1 MASSRSDPALGFHA
15 LRDDLAELATVV
27 LAQVERAVAGWEES
41 DPAVAEVVADTD
53 REVDVRSAALE
64 ERILEL
70 HRNWS
75 AFAGDLR
82 LLHVG
87 LIAAVALERVGNLAV
102 QIARL
107 AGSVP
112 PPEAEMSTVRGLVAR
127 MGERAV
133 DALAESVQAIARGDL
148 AAGERA
154 MREARSV
161 SPMLDGVLRA
171 VTEAA
176 GSPGMRAWSAAAVL
190 VARHVER
197 VANNAAE
204 LGARVAFLV
213 TGRRRRSRTGERAAP
228 RGAPDRD
235 ARTRPRPP
243 TPRARTSWRSTSTC
257 ARGALEV
264 RHPRRH
270 GPVLWDREG
279 VRRAR
284 GPSATLG
291 PLLAALP
298 AGAEPMIDLKGG
310 AAGLAREALAAARA
324 AGVPRV
330 TLTSR
335 RWRLLDGVAGQDGV
349 RLAYSAAGRRE
360 LARLL
365 GRALPDGAAACVRSD
380 LLDADAV
387 AALRRRHPLVMTW
400 DVADRAHAERLV
412 ALGVGGLVLDDPA
425 LLAALAGARALG

>member
-1 MASSRSDPALGFHA
+1 MASSRSDPALGFDA

-53 REVDVRSAALE
+53 REVNVRSAALE

-213 TGRRRRSRTGERAAP
+213 TGETAP
-228 RGAPDRD
+228 
-235 ARTRPRPP
+235 
-243 TPRARTSWRSTSTC
+243 
-257 ARGALEV
+257 LED
-264 RHPRRH
+264 
-270 GPVLWDREG
+270 W
-279 VRRAR
+279 
-284 GPSATLG
+284 
-291 PLLAALP
+291 
-298 AGAEPMIDLKGG
+298 
-310 AAGLAREALAAARA
+310 
-324 AGVPRV
+324 
-330 TLTSR
+330 
-335 RWRLLDGVAGQDGV
+335 
-349 RLAYSAAGRRE
+349 
-360 LARLL
+360 
-365 GRALPDGAAACVRSD
+365 
-380 LLDADAV
+380 
-387 AALRRRHPLVMTW
+387 
-400 DVADRAHAERLV
+400 
-412 ALGVGGLVLDDPA
+412 
-425 LLAALAGARALG
+425 

>member
-53 REVDVRSAALE
+53 REVNVRSAALE

-213 TGRRRRSRTGERAAP
+213 TGETAP
-228 RGAPDRD
+228 
-235 ARTRPRPP
+235 
-243 TPRARTSWRSTSTC
+243 
-257 ARGALEV
+257 LED
-264 RHPRRH
+264 
-270 GPVLWDREG
+270 W
-279 VRRAR
+279 
-284 GPSATLG
+284 
-291 PLLAALP
+291 
-298 AGAEPMIDLKGG
+298 
-310 AAGLAREALAAARA
+310 
-324 AGVPRV
+324 
-330 TLTSR
+330 
-335 RWRLLDGVAGQDGV
+335 
-349 RLAYSAAGRRE
+349 
-360 LARLL
+360 
-365 GRALPDGAAACVRSD
+365 
-380 LLDADAV
+380 
-387 AALRRRHPLVMTW
+387 
-400 DVADRAHAERLV
+400 
-412 ALGVGGLVLDDPA
+412 
-425 LLAALAGARALG
+425 

>member
-1 MASSRSDPALGFHA
+1 M
-15 LRDDLAELATVV
+15 V

-213 TGRRRRSRTGERAAP
+213 TGETAP
-228 RGAPDRD
+228 
-235 ARTRPRPP
+235 
-243 TPRARTSWRSTSTC
+243 
-257 ARGALEV
+257 LED
-264 RHPRRH
+264 
-270 GPVLWDREG
+270 W
-279 VRRAR
+279 
-284 GPSATLG
+284 
-291 PLLAALP
+291 
-298 AGAEPMIDLKGG
+298 
-310 AAGLAREALAAARA
+310 
-324 AGVPRV
+324 
-330 TLTSR
+330 
-335 RWRLLDGVAGQDGV
+335 
-349 RLAYSAAGRRE
+349 
-360 LARLL
+360 
-365 GRALPDGAAACVRSD
+365 
-380 LLDADAV
+380 
-387 AALRRRHPLVMTW
+387 
-400 DVADRAHAERLV
+400 
-412 ALGVGGLVLDDPA
+412 
-425 LLAALAGARALG
+425 

>member
-1 MASSRSDPALGFHA
+1 MASSRSDPALGFDA

-213 TGRRRRSRTGERAAP
+213 TGETAP
-228 RGAPDRD
+228 
-235 ARTRPRPP
+235 
-243 TPRARTSWRSTSTC
+243 
-257 ARGALEV
+257 LED
-264 RHPRRH
+264 
-270 GPVLWDREG
+270 W
-279 VRRAR
+279 
-284 GPSATLG
+284 
-291 PLLAALP
+291 
-298 AGAEPMIDLKGG
+298 
-310 AAGLAREALAAARA
+310 
-324 AGVPRV
+324 
-330 TLTSR
+330 
-335 RWRLLDGVAGQDGV
+335 
-349 RLAYSAAGRRE
+349 
-360 LARLL
+360 
-365 GRALPDGAAACVRSD
+365 
-380 LLDADAV
+380 
-387 AALRRRHPLVMTW
+387 
-400 DVADRAHAERLV
+400 
-412 ALGVGGLVLDDPA
+412 
-425 LLAALAGARALG
+425 